1 MLQVLQLLFLYTFPV
16 SESQDV
22 FIKVNGLVKQSIYL
36 SHYLHLQSPVEEV
49 TWFFHNNGIKFKVG
63 EFRSLQYKITNSEF
77 SNRSEVYNNGTGL
90 RIAELR
96 LNDTGVFR
104 ASIILSNQNT
114 KELFFNLTVYEPVPT
129 PDIEMKLEGYTTDWC
144 NFTLHCSVSKTQSM
158 LSFSWK
164 HRDPDLGYQPYA
176 NGSTIQLSLQP
187 NSWGTEFLCLVQN
200 PAHQK
205 NASLQSQKICL
216 AYDKKSADNRHYYYI
231 LLPVL
236 ISFCV
241 FLPLFALVIWKKT
254 RKESTS
260 TALPN
265 EHPELE
271 YIEIVTVP
279 RNGSNQ
285 KRPVQPL
292 MPKTETIYTTIKK
305 PA

>member
-1 MLQVLQLLFLYTFPV
+1 MEHSALLLPT
-16 SESQDV
+16 ESQEV

-36 SHYLHLQSPVEEV
+36 SHYLPLQSPVEEV
-49 TWFFHNNGIKFKVG
+49 TWFFHNNGIKVKVG

-104 ASIILSNQNT
+104 ASIILSNQDT

-129 PDIEMKLEGYTTDWC
+129 PDIKMELEGNPTDWC

-187 NSWGTEFLCLVQN
+187 NSSWDTEFLCLVQN

-205 NASLQSQKICL
+205 NASLQSQKICPY
-216 AYDKKSADNRHYYYI
+216 AIASD
-231 LLPVL
+231 
-236 ISFCV
+236 
-241 FLPLFALVIWKKT
+241 
-254 RKESTS
+254 
-260 TALPN
+260 
-265 EHPELE
+265 
-271 YIEIVTVP
+271 IVGTYQTV
-279 RNGSNQ
+279 S
-285 KRPVQPL
+285 VQH
-292 MPKTETIYTTIKK
+292 
-305 PA
+305 

>member
-1 MLQVLQLLFLYTFPV
+1 MSFTYKCPYTEIKSLFL
-16 SESQDV
+16 
-22 FIKVNGLVKQSIYL
+22 N
-36 SHYLHLQSPVEEV
+36 
-49 TWFFHNNGIKFKVG
+49 
-63 EFRSLQYKITNSEF
+63 
-77 SNRSEVYNNGTGL
+77 
-90 RIAELR
+90 A
-96 LNDTGVFR
+96 
-104 ASIILSNQNT
+104 
-114 KELFFNLTVYEPVPT
+114 EPVPT
-129 PDIEMKLEGYTTDWC
+129 PDIEMELEGKTTDWC
-144 NFTLHCSVSKTQSM
+144 NFTLNCSVSKTQSM

-187 NSWGTEFLCLVQN
+187 NSWGTEFLCLVRN
-200 PAHQK
+200 PADQN
-205 NASLQSQKICL
+205 NASLQSQKICP

-279 RNGSNQ
+279 RKGSNQ